1 MVRFFRMAS
10 LAIIALAAADSL
22 QAQTPARPEDV
33 STLDGIIRAYYEVV
47 SAPAGQPRDWPRDSS
62 LHMPDAQ
69 VLIVGNGED
78 GQPYARVMSL
88 GDFHRESVDLAERGF
103 FEYEINRETQ
113 THGAIA
119 HVWSTYEWRTTRDGA
134 VGGRGIN
141 SIQLYHDGKRW
152 WITSWM
158 FDGRSDAP
166 PVPPQ
171 YLPSER

>member
-1 MVRFFRMAS
+1 MARFLRISSWVGFWF
-10 LAIIALAAADSL
+10 AANSL
-22 QAQTPARPEDV
+22 QAQTHVRPEDV

-47 SAPAGQPRDWPRDSS
+47 SGPTGQPRDWARDSS

-78 GQPYARVMSL
+78 GQPIAQMMRL
-88 GDFHRESVDLAERGF
+88 GDFHRRSTDLAERGF
-103 FEYEINRETQ
+103 FEYEIHRQTQ
-113 THGAIA
+113 THGAIT
-119 HVWSTYEWRTTRDGA
+119 HIWSTYEWRSTEEGP

-141 SIQLYHDGKRW
+141 SIQLYHDGSRW

-171 YLPSER
+171 YLPRER